1 MKYQSE
7 LLGAIHETAVGLHKI
22 GVISE
27 TEMREYD
34 RDCLV
39 RPSVPITEKRG
50 TPHSRSHLNL
60 KSSPDITVMPGIG
73 YPPPNSPA

>member
-39 RPSVPITEKRG
+39 RPSVPIAEEKGSSYRLDG
-50 TPHSRSHLNL
+50 WRRNEQKGSSYRSGSGCGFANEE
-60 KSSPDITVMPGIG
+60 
-73 YPPPNSPA
+73 